1 MIERGGAND
10 ASQILDKL
18 KKKMNYVEFRSRI
31 TI

>member
-18 KKKMNYVEFRSRI
+18 KKDELRRV
-31 TI
+31 